1 MVFGWGKKKQAQV
14 PVEDTPKDKDIS
26 LSDVPQIVSDL
37 TQLRKSQSVSEI
49 KILRN
54 NTSPLIDELTNIG
67 KVLEKDNLNVDD
79 IDKHL
84 AIIVVR
90 GKKQVIDIIKKGVT
104 TIPEISSIDDAHKLD
119 TTLNQIL
126 KKVGDV
132 LGRQTRV
139 IHIFAKKYA
148 AQLKNNLEV
157 MNMNHSEIHQILNNF
172 EKTQSAADQI
182 NSLLEQIKTL
192 KETRI
197 KNEKKIQETKENTNS
212 LESKISSIE
221 DSIKEIK
228 SSENYKKYL
237 ELKKTIDDFSK
248 QRLKIKNEIDTQFT
262 KISRPLSRYEYASS
276 LDKEQQSILS
286 QLNADPFKALIRKN
300 KDAVIV
306 ILENVRKAVSS
317 ESISVKDVGKTLSQ
331 ITETEDALDGFLKQ
345 VEEYY
350 EKFESMQNDL
360 KSLKPKD
367 LVSFEHDLEKNISS
381 KEDASHR
388 LDMAEND
395 IREIDTKIPQLIRQ
409 IEEKLKQFSNT
420 RYVIN
425 SS

>member
-14 PVEDTPKDKDIS
+14 PVEDVPKDKDIG

-37 TQLRKSQSVSEI
+37 TQLRKSQSISEI

-67 KVLEKDNLNVDD
+67 KVLEKDNLSVDD

-104 TIPEISSIDDAHKLD
+104 AIPEISSIDDAQKLD

-157 MNMNHSEIHQILNNF
+157 MNQNHSEIHQILNNF
-172 EKTQSAADQI
+172 EKTQSSADQI
-182 NSLLEQIKTL
+182 NSLLNQIKTL

-197 KNEKKIQETKENTNS
+197 KNEKKIQETRENINS

-248 QRLKIKNEIDTQFT
+248 QRLKIKNEIDAQFT

-286 QLNADPFKALIRKN
+286 QLNADPFKALLPKN
-300 KDAVIV
+300 KDTIIV

-331 ITETEDALDGFLKQ
+331 ITETEEVLDGFLKQ

-381 KEDASHR
+381 KEDALNR
-388 LDMAEND
+388 LDTAEND
-395 IREIDTKIPQLIRQ
+395 IKEIDARIPQLIRQ

-420 RYVIN
+420 RYIIN